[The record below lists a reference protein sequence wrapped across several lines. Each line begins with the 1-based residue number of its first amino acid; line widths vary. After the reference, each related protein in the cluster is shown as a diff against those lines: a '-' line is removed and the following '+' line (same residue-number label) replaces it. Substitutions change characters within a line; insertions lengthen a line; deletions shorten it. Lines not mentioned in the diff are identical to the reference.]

1 MIDYDVIIALLMA
14 SCGLVVNYVCSK
26 AVKDRY
32 KFEEDKT
39 IIHSF
44 FSDINI
50 AIMYIGIYI
59 MALVSGSLSVS
70 IFEIPYL
77 LFYTVASYIL
87 GEVGFE
93 LGKKIYK
100 VFNHYLPRL
109 IRIFNTSVDSI
120 ISKINSFK
128 IGNVINSK
136 SGSSQ
141 ELLRLQELVANLSL
155 QLEQRRNLLVAG
167 PEISVVA
174 DKRSKRVAAPKT
186 SVAADNSSKRVAA
199 PKTSVA
205 ADSTCLKRSRGRGR
219 QPKC

>member
-1 MIDYDVIIALLMA
+1 MIDYDVIITLLMA

-77 LFYTVASYIL
+77 RLSWFSELTYQQSY
-87 GEVGFE
+87 
-93 LGKKIYK
+93 
-100 VFNHYLPRL
+100 
-109 IRIFNTSVDSI
+109 
-120 ISKINSFK
+120 
-128 IGNVINSK
+128 
-136 SGSSQ
+136 
-141 ELLRLQELVANLSL
+141 NLS
-155 QLEQRRNLLVAG
+155 
-167 PEISVVA
+167 EILA
-174 DKRSKRVAAPKT
+174 
-186 SVAADNSSKRVAA
+186 
-199 PKTSVA
+199 
-205 ADSTCLKRSRGRGR
+205 LFI
-219 QPKC
+219 